1 MKKLILAALCVVIL
15 VAVGVGVSYAFFSDT
30 ETSENNIIASGSIH
44 IKQHGLDIQA
54 GTLRPGTLVEKTVTV
69 ENTGT
74 NPAYVRTCIA
84 VPKGSDT
91 VDWLE
96 LDCDQDK
103 WGWSVAQNVTLDG
116 VVYTVYVATYKEKLM
131 PGQTTEPSLKGLS
144 VDPALDY
151 DGSTYR
157 YVVNGEVTALD
168 LPQDLKIRIA
178 TEAVQT
184 TTFDDA
190 AQALET
196 AFGTVATG
204 NNPWTWE
211 GKRDPLDADPYI
223 PNTVVYGET
232 ATTES

>member
-1 MKKLILAALCVVIL
+1 MKKVMILLLAVLLVGACVG
-15 VAVGVGVSYAFFSDT
+15 ASYAFFSDT
-30 ETSENNIIASGSIH
+30 EGSENNVIASGSIH
-44 IKQHGLDIQA
+44 IKQHGMDIQA

-84 VPKGSDT
+84 VPKGSDA

-96 LDCDQDK
+96 LDCNQDK
-103 WGWSVAQNVTLDG
+103 WGWNVAQNVTLDG

-131 PGQTTEPSLKGLS
+131 PGQTTEPSLLGLS

-151 DGSTYR
+151 DGGTYCR
-157 YVVNGEVTALD
+157 VVNGEATVLD
-168 LPQDLKIRIA
+168 LPQELKILVA

-184 TTFDDA
+184 TTFEDA

-196 AFGTVATG
+196 AFGAIATG